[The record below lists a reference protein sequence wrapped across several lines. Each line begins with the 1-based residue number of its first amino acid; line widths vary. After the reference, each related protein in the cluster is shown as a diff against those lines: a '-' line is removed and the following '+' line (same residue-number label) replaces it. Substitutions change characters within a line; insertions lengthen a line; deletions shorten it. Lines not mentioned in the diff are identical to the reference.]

1 MGLKKIFG
9 VPMRY
14 GVTYL
19 DKLKESEDTKCQ

>member
-19 DKLKESEDTKCQ
+19 DKIKESEERKL

>member
-1 MGLKKIFG
+1 MDLRLISG
-9 VPMRY
+9 VPMLY

>member
-1 MGLKKIFG
+1 MGLKKTSG

-19 DKLKESEDTKCQ
+19 DKIKESEERKL